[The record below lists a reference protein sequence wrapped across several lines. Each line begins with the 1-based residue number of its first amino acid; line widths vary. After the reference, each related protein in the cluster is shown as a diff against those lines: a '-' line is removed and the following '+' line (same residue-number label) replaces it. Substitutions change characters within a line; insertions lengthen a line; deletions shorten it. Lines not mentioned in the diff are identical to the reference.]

1 MRADKSTLGLKALIS
16 KMRAAL
22 CRSFLHHPVTRA
34 AQRKAMARSVEAQGL
49 CYNRSEVAGA
59 MTIQPLRDYSAYV
72 PYARA
77 LTVHRRTDPQLAA
90 RRERAWAVAREI
102 ASFLRDHYQPA
113 RIRVFGSLLCPELF
127 HAQSDID
134 LAVEGIAWPTYL
146 RAWNE
151 VERHF
156 SEFKVDLID
165 LGMVS
170 DRLRQR
176 IEEQGVDL

>member
-1 MRADKSTLGLKALIS
+1 
-16 KMRAAL
+16 
-22 CRSFLHHPVTRA
+22 
-34 AQRKAMARSVEAQGL
+34 
-49 CYNRSEVAGA
+49 
-59 MTIQPLRDYSAYV
+59 MTIQPLRDYAAYL

-77 LTVHRRTDPQLAA
+77 LTVRRRTDPQLAA

-102 ASFLRDHYQPA
+102 AAFLRERYQPA
-113 RIRVFGSLLCPELF
+113 RIRVFGSLLYPELF

-134 LAVEGIAWPTYL
+134 LAVEGIPWPAYL
-146 RAWNE
+146 HAWND

-156 SEFKVDLID
+156 GEFKVDLID

-176 IEEQGVDL
+176 IDEQGVDL

>member
-1 MRADKSTLGLKALIS
+1 MT
-16 KMRAAL
+16 
-22 CRSFLHHPVTRA
+22 FQPV
-34 AQRKAMARSVEAQGL
+34 
-49 CYNRSEVAGA
+49 
-59 MTIQPLRDYSAYV
+59 RDYTAYL

-77 LTVHRRTDPQLAA
+77 LTARRQSDPQLAV

-102 ASFLRDHYQPA
+102 ADFLRDQYRPA
-113 RIRVFGSLLCPELF
+113 RIRVFGSLLYPELF

-134 LAVEGIAWPTYL
+134 LAVEGIPWPAYL
-146 RAWNE
+146 RAWND

-165 LGMVS
+165 LGVVS

-176 IEEQGVDL
+176 VEEQGVDL